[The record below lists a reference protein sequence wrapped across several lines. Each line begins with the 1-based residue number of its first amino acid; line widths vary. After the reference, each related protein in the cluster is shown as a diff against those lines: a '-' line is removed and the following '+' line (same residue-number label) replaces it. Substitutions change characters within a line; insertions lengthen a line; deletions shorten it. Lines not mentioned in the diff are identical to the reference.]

1 VNLAGSFSPKEVGLG
16 VGFSPANLQLLPGEV
31 GSTTM
36 EIIAFKDTTGTY
48 QLTITGTSSNPS
60 RTHQIVIS
68 VRVSP
73 CIIATATFGSELA
86 PEVQFLRGFR
96 DQQIMQTFAGS
107 NFMTVF
113 NAWYYS
119 FSPAVAQYEYTHSTT
134 RFMIKQALYPL
145 MGILH
150 LASSTYALLGFEPEA
165 AALVA
170 GIIASSLIGVA
181 YLGLPLSG
189 VLWLERKRISAKTK
203 GRVAKWMAIAFVT
216 LLAGFV
222 VSELFAIPVLMM
234 AASAALVLT
243 ALLAGSIVPALELF
257 EYAKRRA

>member
-1 VNLAGSFSPKEVGLG
+1 
-16 VGFSPANLQLLPGEV
+16 
-31 GSTTM
+31 
-36 EIIAFKDTTGTY
+36 
-48 QLTITGTSSNPS
+48 
-60 RTHQIVIS
+60 
-68 VRVSP
+68 
-73 CIIATATFGSELA
+73 
-86 PEVQFLRGFR
+86 
-96 DQQIMQTFAGS
+96 
-107 NFMTVF
+107 
-113 NAWYYS
+113 
-119 FSPAVAQYEYTHSTT
+119 
-134 RFMIKQALYPL
+134 
-145 MGILH
+145 
-150 LASSTYALLGFEPEA
+150 LLGFEPEA